1 MIIDELLREAKMSRY
16 KLSKTSGVAQ
26 ATISDICSGKTSM
39 EKCSAGTL
47 YKIAKALNVTVDALL
62 EADKQEMVQNAEY
75 RSSFETFKSN
85 TCHHVKDMGDI
96 DFIINTLEKDTI
108 RSLYKK
114 MWYPESLYLLGMIDY
129 LSKINDLPMCTN
141 YNDIRRHKLAQVVYP
156 SSVLIPAAVMHSETV
171 KIEARK
177 RAIPEFMRFNI
188 VESEVRNL
196 V

>member
-1 MIIDELLREAKMSRY
+1 MIIDELLREAQMSRY

-39 EKCSAGTL
+39 KKCSAGTL

-62 EADKQEMVQNAEY
+62 EADEREMAQNAEY

-85 TCHHVKDMGDI
+85 ICHHVKDMGDI
-96 DFIINTLEKDTI
+96 DFIINTLENDTI

-156 SSVLIPAAVMHSETV
+156 SSVLIQAAVMHSETV

-177 RAIPEFMRFNI
+177 RVIPEFMRFNI

>member
-1 MIIDELLREAKMSRY
+1 MIIDELLKEAKMSRY
-16 KLSKTSGVAQ
+16 KLSKASGVPQ
-26 ATISDICSGKTSM
+26 ATISDICSGKAAM

-47 YKIAKALNVTVDALL
+47 YKIAKVLNVTVDSLL
-62 EADKQEMVQNAEY
+62 EADEQERKRSVDY
-75 RSSFETFKSN
+75 RCSFEIFKSN
-85 TCHHVKDMGDI
+85 ICHRVKDMGDI
-96 DFIINTLEKDTI
+96 DFIIDTLESDMI

-141 YNDIRRHKLAQVVYP
+141 YNDIRRHKLNQIVYP
-156 SSVLIPAAVMHSETV
+156 SSVLIQAAVMHSEDV
-171 KIEARK
+171 KAEARK

>member
-62 EADKQEMVQNAEY
+62 EADEQEMAQNAEY

-85 TCHHVKDMGDI
+85 TCHHVKDME
-96 DFIINTLEKDTI
+96 NDTI

-156 SSVLIPAAVMHSETV
+156 SSVLIQAAVMHSETV